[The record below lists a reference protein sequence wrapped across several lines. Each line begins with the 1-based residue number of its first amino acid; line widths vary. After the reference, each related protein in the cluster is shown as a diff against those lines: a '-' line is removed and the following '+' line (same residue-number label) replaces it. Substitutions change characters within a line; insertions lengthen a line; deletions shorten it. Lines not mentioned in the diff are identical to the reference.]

1 MPAIR
6 EDVQRCGTCGEEKA
20 QRFMA
25 VGNLCLRCSREGM
38 TIPSGSP
45 LAKWRA
51 DVLQC
56 QDCRERKTAPAFVIP
71 GLCQRCIIAQ
81 LEAEPE
87 ELADEAGVSNVNVDI
102 AGRSTAAV
110 LELLEGGNLPPWRR
124 GFEYAKPRNGITER
138 QYQGTNYWTTLTEQM
153 LNGWKDSRWLTENQT
168 RKAGGRVKDG
178 EIPTDIHFSKFQPRV
193 TGDGKMR
200 LYIFRTHRIYNVEQ
214 TEGVDF
220 TMMSTFPQWGTPPSN
235 SVEEAER
242 IIDEMPNKPAIHR
255 LPVMTHPARYWI
267 VKDLIEVPQPELFD
281 SWERYYETMFHEL
294 SHSTGHTS
302 RLGRFGDDSAER
314 NLHEYGLEELIAEMT
329 AAMLCDKAGIGQETL
344 GNAAAYIKS
353 WRDTIKADLH
363 IFMQASHAAQKALD
377 YISPPDGGRP
387 GGGNG

>member
-20 QRFMA
+20 QRYMA

-56 QDCRERKTAPAFVIP
+56 QDCRERKTAPAFAIP
-71 GLCQRCIIAQ
+71 GLCRRCIIAQ

-110 LELLEGGNLPPWRR
+110 LELLDGGNLPPWRM
-124 GFEYAKPRNGITER
+124 GFEYAKPRNGVTGN

-178 EIPTDIHFSKFQPRV
+178 EIPTEIHYSRFQPRV

-200 LYIFRTHRIYNVEQ
+200 FYIFRTHRIYNVEQ
-214 TEGVDF
+214 TDGVDF
-220 TMMSTFPQWGTPPSN
+220 TMMSTFPQWEKSPFNP
-235 SVEEAER
+235 VEKAER
-242 IIDEMPNKPAIHR
+242 IINAMPNKPAIHR

-267 VKDLIEVPQPELFD
+267 VRDLIEIPKPELFD
-281 SWERYYETMFHEL
+281 SPERYYEIMFHEL
-294 SHSTGHTS
+294 AHSTGHQS
-302 RLGRFGDDSAER
+302 RLGRFGDDSAEGI
-314 NLHEYGLEELIAEMT
+314 LHQYGLEELIAEMT

-344 GNAAAYIKS
+344 ENAAAYIKS

-377 YISPPDGGRP
+377 YISPPDGGL
-387 GGGNG
+387 

>member
-20 QRFMA
+20 QRYMA

-56 QDCRERKTAPAFVIP
+56 QDCRERKTAPAFAIP
-71 GLCQRCIIAQ
+71 GLCRRCIIAQ
-81 LEAEPE
+81 LEAEPA
-87 ELADEAGVSNVNVDI
+87 ELADEAGISNVNVDI

-110 LELLEGGNLPPWRR
+110 LELLEGGNLPPWRM
-124 GFEYAKPRNGITER
+124 GFEYAKPRNGITGN
-138 QYQGTNYWTTLTEQM
+138 QYQGTNYWTTLIEQM
-153 LNGWKDSRWLTENQT
+153 LNGWKDSRWLTEKQT

-178 EIPTDIHFSKFQPRV
+178 EIPTEIHYSRFQPRV
-193 TGDGKMR
+193 TNDGKMR
-200 LYIFRTHRIYNVEQ
+200 YYIFRTYRIYNVEQ

-220 TMMSTFPQWGTPPSN
+220 TMMPHFPQWGKPPSN
-235 SVEEAER
+235 PVEEAER
-242 IIDEMPNKPAIHR
+242 IIDAMRNKPAIHR

-267 VKDLIEVPQPELFD
+267 VRDLIEVPEPELFD

-294 SHSTGHTS
+294 AHSTGHQS
-302 RLGRFGDDSAER
+302 RLGRFEEDSTER
-314 NLHEYGLEELIAEMT
+314 NLHKYGLEELIAEMT

-344 GNAAAYIKS
+344 ENAAAYIKS
-353 WRDTIKADLH
+353 WRDTIKADIHL
-363 IFMQASHAAQKALD
+363 FMQASHAAQKALD
-377 YISPPDGGRP
+377 YISPPDGAL
-387 GGGNG
+387 

>member
-20 QRFMA
+20 QRYMA

-45 LAKWRA
+45 LQKWRA

-56 QDCRERKTAPAFVIP
+56 QDCRERKTAPAFAIP
-71 GLCQRCIIAQ
+71 GLCRRCIIAQ
-81 LEAEPE
+81 LEAEPA

-102 AGRSTAAV
+102 AGRLTATV
-110 LELLEGGNLPPWRR
+110 LELLEGGNLPPWRM
-124 GFEYAKPRNGITER
+124 GFEYAKPRNGITGK
-138 QYQGTNYWTTLTEQM
+138 QYQRTNYWTTLTEQM
-153 LNGWKDSRWLTENQT
+153 LNGWKDSRWLTEKQT

-178 EIPTDIHFSKFQPRV
+178 ETPTEIHYSRFQPRV
-193 TGDGKMR
+193 TNDGKMR
-200 LYIFRTHRIYNVEQ
+200 YYIFRTYRIYNVEQ

-220 TMMSTFPQWGTPPSN
+220 TMMPPFPQWGKPPSN
-235 SVEEAER
+235 PVEEAER
-242 IIDEMPNKPAIHR
+242 IIDAMRNKPAIHR
-255 LPVMTHPARYWI
+255 LPVMTHTARYWL
-267 VKDLIEVPQPELFD
+267 VRDLIEVPEPELFD

-294 SHSTGHTS
+294 SHSTGHQS
-302 RLGRFGDDSAER
+302 RLGRFGEDSTER

-344 GNAAAYIKS
+344 ENAAAYIKS
-353 WRDTIKADLH
+353 WRDTIKADIHL
-363 IFMQASHAAQKALD
+363 FMQASHAAQKALD
-377 YISPPDGGRP
+377 YISPPDDGRP

>member
-20 QRFMA
+20 QRYMA

-38 TIPSGSP
+38 TIPSSSP

-56 QDCRERKTAPAFVIP
+56 QDCRERKTAPAFAIP
-71 GLCQRCIIAQ
+71 GLCRRCIIAQ
-81 LEAEPE
+81 LEVEPA

-102 AGRSTAAV
+102 AGRLTAAV
-110 LELLEGGNLPPWRR
+110 MKLLDNGNLPPWRM
-124 GFEYAKPRNGITER
+124 GFEYAKPRNGITGKH
-138 QYQGTNYWTTLTEQM
+138 YQRTNYWTTLTEQM

-178 EIPTDIHFSKFQPRV
+178 EIPTEIHYSRFQPRV

-200 LYIFRTHRIYNVEQ
+200 YYIFRTYRIYNVEQ

-220 TMMSTFPQWGTPPSN
+220 TMMPTFPQWGKSDSN
-235 SVEEAER
+235 PVEEAER
-242 IIDEMPNKPAIHR
+242 IIDEMPNKPAIHW

-267 VKDLIEVPQPELFD
+267 VRDLIEIPEPDLFD
-281 SWERYYETMFHEL
+281 SRARYYEIMFHEL
-294 SHSTGHTS
+294 AHSTGHQS
-302 RLGRFGDDSAER
+302 RLGRFVDDSAEGI
-314 NLHEYGLEELIAEMT
+314 LHQYGLEELIAEMT

-344 GNAAAYIKS
+344 ENAAAYIKS
-353 WRDTIKADLH
+353 WRDTIKADIHL
-363 IFMQASHAAQKALD
+363 FMQASHAAQKALD